1 MILRSR
7 PFQFWMARLALAAI
21 LLVSVMPTLSR
32 WLESRAAGAPDAV
45 LALCTTDGLTW
56 AKPARLFDDGAGKA
70 PAPAGTLPDAA
81 CAYCPLLASLA
92 PLLLAVLAWLLPM
105 LPRALLPARG
115 SAVPHAPP
123 VCAGWVPAG
132 RRSCSEI
139 TDVSA
144 RRGACCLV
152 FTRDLE
158 PIR

>member
-70 PAPAGTLPDAA
+70 PVPAGTLPDAA

-123 VCAGWVPAG
+123 CLRGLG
-132 RRSCSEI
+132 
-139 TDVSA
+139 A
-144 RRGACCLV
+144 RGP
-152 FTRDLE
+152 
-158 PIR
+158 PILL